1 MKKYQRPEISTLYYQ
16 SSDVITLSNAQAGT
30 SIDDM
35 LSLELGDH

>member
-1 MKKYQRPEISTLYYQ
+1 MKKYTRPEISTLYLE